1 MGTVLRFPR
10 HARASFSTGY
20 RSGRSSCRET
30 PVARSTGKTNSPGSP
45 RFDLSSQY
53 QTCDCVVP
61 IKSASGFWPPAA
73 SQALRSASLV
83 MAAAY
88 PDFGHKQPKN
98 LCATAKLNFGTALSM
113 RPINA
118 KDFAERVRLRREEV
132 ELSQKALA
140 KAIGYS
146 QQQVTWLEK
155 GTMKRPERAASAVLA
170 EALQTTV
177 PWLLYGEGPKVA
189 GPRFLP
195 PQVIAEKYDRLS
207 ANEKAE
213 ITQLIENKY
222 KTDPERKS
230 A

>member
-1 MGTVLRFPR
+1 
-10 HARASFSTGY
+10 
-20 RSGRSSCRET
+20 
-30 PVARSTGKTNSPGSP
+30 
-45 RFDLSSQY
+45 
-53 QTCDCVVP
+53 
-61 IKSASGFWPPAA
+61 
-73 SQALRSASLV
+73 
-83 MAAAY
+83 
-88 PDFGHKQPKN
+88 
-98 LCATAKLNFGTALSM
+98 M

-222 KTDPERKS
+222 KIDPERKS